1 MTTVIEL
8 VGVVKDYGDLRALDG
23 VDLEVRTGEVFGFIG
38 PNGAGKSTTIRI
50 LLDLLRPS
58 SGTVR
63 VLGEDPRAG
72 GPALRARL
80 GYLPG
85 ELSLEGSATARQLLG
100 HLAAVRGGRGADR
113 ITSLA
118 ERFLLDLD
126 RPLRTLS
133 KGNRQKV
140 GVVQALMHQPEL
152 ALLDEPTSGL
162 DPLLQQEFLTL
173 VREVRAAGVS
183 VFLSS
188 HVLSEIEG
196 VADRVALVRDGR
208 IVIVDDVAGLRSAA
222 GQRLDVTFEGD
233 VPRAALAAI
242 DELVIEGRR
251 ATGVLRGD
259 PRPLL
264 AALGAERVIRLEL
277 RDRDLEELVL
287 DAYRSVAPGP
297 DPASDA
303 NPAADAHRGL
313 DAGGAR

>member
-8 VGVVKDYGDLRALDG
+8 DGLRKDYGDVRALDG
-23 VDLEVRTGEVFGFIG
+23 VDLEVRAGEVFGFIG

-58 SGTVR
+58 GGSVR
-63 VLGEDPRAG
+63 VLGEDPRDG

-85 ELSLEGSATARQLLG
+85 ELSLEGRATARQLLG
-100 HLAAVRGGRGADR
+100 HLAVVRGGRGAER
-113 ITSLA
+113 IAPLA

-126 RPLRTLS
+126 RPVRTLS
-133 KGNRQKV
+133 KGNKQKV
-140 GVVQALMHQPEL
+140 GVVQALMHNPEL

-173 VREVRAAGVS
+173 LREVRDEGVS

-208 IVIVDDVAGLRSAA
+208 IVIVDDVAGLRAAA
-222 GQRLDVTFEGD
+222 GQRLDVTFDGD
-233 VPRAALAAI
+233 VPRSALTTI
-242 DELVIEGRR
+242 DELVVEGDR
-251 ATGVLRGD
+251 ARGVLRGD

-264 AALGAERVIRLEL
+264 AALAAERVVRLEL
-277 RDRDLEELVL
+277 RDRDLEELVI
-287 DAYRSVAPGP
+287 DAYRT
-297 DPASDA
+297 
-303 NPAADAHRGL
+303 H
-313 DAGGAR
+313 DAGDGR